1 MLIQRILPVLSLAA
15 LLSCQS
21 SQTGNT
27 MSNAQTNA
35 KSSDWKPLFD
45 GKTTNGW
52 HSYGKETAGKAWK
65 AEDGMLRLDA
75 SAKKDWQT
83 NEGGDIV
90 TEESYEDFHLKL
102 DWKIA
107 QNGNSGIIIYVQD
120 EPAKYQYVWQT
131 GPEIQVL
138 DNDGH
143 PDAKIHKH
151 RAGDLY
157 DLVAS
162 SPETVKPAGQ
172 WNRVEIISQNG
183 KLEVVQNGQKVLT
196 TTMWDDNWRNMI
208 AGSKFSQMP
217 GFGTFKSGKI
227 ALQDHGDD
235 VWFKNIMIKR
245 L

>member
-1 MLIQRILPVLSLAA
+1 
-15 LLSCQS
+15 
-21 SQTGNT
+21 